1 MKIGKPIQIA
11 SLSPIPWKNGAGITR
26 NLAVEPEG
34 ADFDHFLWRL
44 SLAEVNA
51 PGKFSIFPGVDRSIL
66 AWTGNGL
73 LLHTKN
79 RGDFALTQ
87 AADIYAFKGEDEIE
101 ATLIDGPTIDFNVM
115 VRRGRCTAEVRR
127 YESEALISR
136 GAQQAFFIGAQGSFR
151 LHFPFDGEY
160 VIRTG
165 ESLPVCCLTEG
176 TKIIPDAAGASMV
189 IVLIDLLE
197 PLATATD

>member
-1 MKIGKPIQIA
+1 MRQANFPSFPA
-11 SLSPIPWKNGAGITR
+11 STGA
-26 NLAVEPEG
+26 
-34 ADFDHFLWRL
+34 
-44 SLAEVNA
+44 
-51 PGKFSIFPGVDRSIL
+51 FSRGPATACFSTQKTEEILRS
-66 AWTGNGL
+66 
-73 LLHTKN
+73 
-79 RGDFALTQ
+79 
-87 AADIYAFKGEDEIE
+87 